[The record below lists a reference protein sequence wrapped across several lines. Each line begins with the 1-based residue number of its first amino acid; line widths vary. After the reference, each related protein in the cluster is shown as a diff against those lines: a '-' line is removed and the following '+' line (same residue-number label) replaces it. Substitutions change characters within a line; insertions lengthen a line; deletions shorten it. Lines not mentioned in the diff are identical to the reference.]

1 MSVTSRTTKSVLPL
15 KLTSANFRVEAPDGG
30 NTGAGCTAEQ
40 VSVRALD
47 ADVGGPLK
55 VGVAA
60 GTGVG
65 STPGD
70 PWTDGDEVARP
81 RSLVA
86 PQEIARSPAKA
97 AIRSHPTRMVVQG

>member
-30 NTGAGCTAEQ
+30 NKGAGCTAEQ

-47 ADVGGPLK
+47 AGVGGPLN

-65 STPGD
+65 STLGD
-70 PWTDGDEVARP
+70 P
-81 RSLVA
+81 
-86 PQEIARSPAKA
+86 
-97 AIRSHPTRMVVQG
+97 